1 MKSILVCFFLCL
13 LISVNV
19 KANSVIIGETKTIQ
33 GVSIEAIDPACF
45 TQPLDKEL
53 FYDLASSNITI
64 NLNNRTF
71 IKKLMRKELDR
82 KPNNYSKI
90 QKSNNY
96 SKIQISLNNIDC
108 TLDGEYRLTGDLRD
122 HFSGELSS
130 GEFMIS
136 EAGYFHSIKVKL
148 SNGSID
154 NIEKFKLFVPT
165 SRFGESEVIVTH
177 LFSTMGFLAPRT
189 AMVNVLHAGVKRRLL
204 FQEDIEKGLF
214 EHNNVHENFLF
225 EGDEQYS
232 LGLAFSMPVI
242 VNDRLLTSL
251 TKLDLANYIYHD
263 LSMVYLKSGLLDPR
277 INNQLDRNTYFVD
290 PILTPDFF
298 PLTSR
303 DEITLF
309 SMLSYA
315 TNTYQGLS
323 KDDSRFIYDHI
334 SRRFRPIYYDGH
346 PEIYLPMMR
355 GIAPFSF
362 DKRHKKELIKKLK
375 SINRQDFINNL
386 RRLGVEAPE
395 SKIENFLD
403 SVLLNIEKLTAAKLQ
418 TVNFEDEI
426 NNIMSY
432 WKNLE
437 DFDRTIVLND
447 ISFVIK
453 DDLNA
458 FKRCNQ
464 NSSFFECN
472 KIEFE
477 IEKLELYKSLLTQ
490 DLTSIQKN
498 LTETVYL
505 GNISSDKYFDRPK
518 LQSVIFNEIPETTF
532 FHSKGISISLNAKK
546 QHIVIKNSSL
556 GDKDQQVSISG
567 GVLKG
572 WKIHTS
578 EGTRLGYPFN
588 ENDRLSNSHLTGC
601 ITFSDI
607 ELLETTIS
615 IGPSNC
621 EDALHFVRVLG
632 RNIKVL
638 IQDARS
644 DALDADFSNIFFSS
658 LDIFRAGNDCIDMS
672 SGTYL
677 IQTAVLMQCGDKG
690 ISGGEKSKIKITNV
704 SIDGSLIGI
713 VSKDSSIVDVKKFS
727 ISNTP
732 VCLAAYRKKKEFLG
746 GTINFDQHKCVTK
759 NLEIN
764 SYQQPGSY
772 ITKLQN

>member
-71 IKKLMRKELDR
+71 IKKLMRKGLDR
-82 KPNNYSKI
+82 
-90 QKSNNY
+90 KSNNY

-154 NIEKFKLFVPT
+154 NIEKFKLFVPA

-189 AMVNVLHAGVKRRLL
+189 AMVNVLHAGVKRRLI

-277 INNQLDRNTYFVD
+277 INNELDRNTYFVD

-315 TNTYQGLS
+315 TNTYYGLS

-346 PEIYLPMMR
+346 AEIYLPMQR
-355 GIAPFSF
+355 GNAPFSF

-437 DFDRTIVLND
+437 DLDGTKVLND
-447 ISFVIK
+447 IGFVIK
-453 DDLNA
+453 YELNA

-477 IEKLELYKSLLTQ
+477 IEKLELNKSLLTQ

-532 FHSKGISISLNAKK
+532 FHSKGISILLNAKK

-704 SIDGSLIGI
+704 SIDGSLLGI